1 MPQTPMLFGSQHYAA
16 FPQLP
21 SPQLTSV
28 PQQSPSAMLATP
40 QAHPQHGSM
49 TFMAH
54 QMPSQPAAF
63 PAQTIS
69 MAPPQPKPL
78 PQLDLSQVSGGL
90 QPAGQLLNE
99 IYQAYL
105 FQKEQLEKL
114 RQFQKQIML
123 QPQKEGYERLDQ
135 HQKQLKAQLDQE
147 IKALQ
152 QLHHSVL
159 LSPADISRYTY
170 LMSELRVQMHQLELY
185 HQELQMLTQPQHLPR
200 LYLFL
205 SLSSLSL
212 CVCVLL
218 SYLLPTSPVPTI
230 DQLHRFAA
238 LAIVE
243 QPFPMVITKGKQLDD
258 DPITV
263 QLLSG
268 AAVEFTSF
276 SKMKVA
282 MILENHQA
290 KVNVHIF
297 RPVLRFFFF
306 SLSLSAANIF
316 ILIRRQPTN
325 QKTVENDT
333 MPLDPYRRH
342 CKWHLKFVNGTR
354 KNAVTLKFGIQ
365 VQVRLSLLSYQ
376 KECLDETLINI
387 PGGRR
392 SDRADSHGGERS
404 HGPVHCH
411 HERVPVGRKR
421 GYLDQKGSLR

>member
-1 MPQTPMLFGSQHYAA
+1 MAHQFSSEFMQHSHVKSETPLSGQFSPMMYLQYPNYPQTPQSSFPPAPSMPQTPMLFGSQHYAA

-212 CVCVLL
+212 SLLCVCLAF
-218 SYLLPTSPVPTI
+218 LP
-230 DQLHRFAA
+230 
-238 LAIVE
+238 
-243 QPFPMVITKGKQLDD
+243 
-258 DPITV
+258 
-263 QLLSG
+263 
-268 AAVEFTSF
+268 
-276 SKMKVA
+276 
-282 MILENHQA
+282 
-290 KVNVHIF
+290 
-297 RPVLRFFFF
+297 
-306 SLSLSAANIF
+306 AANITCPNN
-316 ILIRRQPTN
+316 RPTS
-325 QKTVENDT
+325 
-333 MPLDPYRRH
+333 
-342 CKWHLKFVNGTR
+342 
-354 KNAVTLKFGIQ
+354 
-365 VQVRLSLLSYQ
+365 QVR
-376 KECLDETLINI
+376 
-387 PGGRR
+387 R
-392 SDRADSHGGERS
+392 SRDSRAA
-404 HGPVHCH
+404 
-411 HERVPVGRKR
+411 VPNGDHQREAAR
-421 GYLDQKGSLR
+421 